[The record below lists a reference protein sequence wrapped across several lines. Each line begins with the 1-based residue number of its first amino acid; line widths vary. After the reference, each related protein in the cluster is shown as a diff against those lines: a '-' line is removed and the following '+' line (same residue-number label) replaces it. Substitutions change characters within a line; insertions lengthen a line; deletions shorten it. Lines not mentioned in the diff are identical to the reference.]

1 MIDPGRTLAPIA
13 CCLLAACGAGASS
26 PSPAPSSSPTA
37 ATATDTASYSGIGT
51 GETVYF
57 TGTEPFWGGEVSGKA
72 LTYTTPENQTG
83 ESVAVERFA
92 GRNGISFSGQLDAM
106 PFMLAVTPGKCS
118 DGMSDRSYPF
128 TATLQVRGQL
138 REGCAWTDEQA
149 FTGAA
154 RP

>member
-72 LTYTTPENQTG
+72 LTYTTPENQSG

-92 GRNGISFSGQLDAM
+92 GRNGISFSGQLAAT

-128 TATLQVRGQL
+128 TATLQVRGKL
-138 REGCAWTDEQA
+138 REGCAWTDKQA